1 MGLLDRWKNQQHSI
15 NKLHNDLASMYKQ
28 ILEQVTSNEQEI
40 LQFLE
45 FSSQLY
51 KYDLES
57 ALFAYGQNPN
67 AKFLADFDTWK
78 SIGRSVTQGSKAI
91 KVLHQKENGL
101 FYHVNLF
108 DVAQTT
114 GREFPFPVW
123 LMDEAQYTTVTDRAF
138 QISDDSA
145 DALWNGIVSEYSD
158 NQMIGNL
165 SDSFEYYEEVSE
177 FMLKYKL
184 GQFPRWKD
192 YVGDVQPF
200 VGNPDLFIEAVPK
213 IIDAN
218 RSLLMQVDQAKRELL
233 SKENDNAKQFRSNK
247 PVSGENEPTKPSVQT
262 ANETNRDAGLQGR
275 ERPTV
280 SENDRNGREPRT
292 EQTRNDDPGIS
303 AGESSNTV
311 SRVVS
316 ERRVDDLSEEQGGAA
331 EDERTEDIPGTTAAK
346 SGPTTNR
353 IAAPDTSDQPAEGT
367 SPRNDTGGSS
377 SGLSKAEPF
386 FYKELVSVVKMGSQ
400 FKDGKFRIYDAFN
413 KGLSKTELSQF
424 LKEEYG
430 TGGSTSTGQFKLITD
445 HDSKGIRIRDKWEG
459 EDKRETLLTWNQV
472 RDYTQTLVSA
482 GLYFS
487 EEERLNYQRYRHG
500 QIAKNAGITP
510 KEYLPEVL
518 KSNMVINLKRDIYS
532 FFQEDPSVEKRA
544 EFLKERY
551 GIGGANT
558 PDKPYHYAHADKGIT
573 LTNYYESKTFTWKQV
588 AERIQ
593 QLINENAYMQDGDYE
608 EQHRDYGINLN
619 LDESGR
625 EDQNESIQENQSDVS
640 ADSSFDVSEWNELPE
655 DYRFQRLNDKAYL
668 VNEKGEFEIE
678 PVEITY
684 SDGKTY
690 YRPIVQAVAETIEV
704 EQAAEGEIDLFD
716 YQYTEAQAAPAAN
729 NKEESKKESV
739 VPIDFS
745 FDQNNDFLYGKKPK
759 ERLADNLAALRLLKK
774 LEQENRLATAD
785 EQEILAK
792 YVGWGGLSE
801 IFNTENDSYAKEREE
816 LKELVTTEEY
826 ESARESVLTAYYTD
840 PMIIEQVY
848 ETVERLGFKHG
859 RILDPAMG
867 TGNFFS
873 AMPTTMKQNSQLYG
887 VELDHLSAALSKQL
901 QQSVHI
907 QEKGFEET
915 QFIDES
921 FDLVVANVPF
931 ADFRIK
937 DKKTLESYYIHD
949 YFIKHSLDLV
959 HEGGIV
965 AVITSSGTLDKK
977 DSYFRKELATQ
988 AELLGAVRLPET
1000 AFKAIAG
1007 TEVTT
1012 DILFFRKEAAEL
1024 RKDYG
1029 ERSWESTV
1037 EIENHQRFDD
1047 GSLYPPIT
1055 VNKFYSERW
1064 SSILGDF
1071 KYKNFRGGTYTVVPQ
1086 EGSDLSQQLKDRLRI
1101 VNGEYVSPIE
1111 LGYKV
1116 PDVLPLIDEEIPN
1129 LDQEQLPLYSYI
1141 EREDSIYYHGN
1152 GDIEK
1157 VSLGDTRKKRMLGM
1171 IDIRD
1176 CLSEVISYQQQYD
1189 FDQEVFSVKLAELN
1203 RVYDGFIKK
1212 YGPINS
1218 QVNSRLFYED
1228 DRFALLSSIE
1238 ITQKDGSVTKGDVF
1252 RKATIRQI
1260 EPVTKVNSAIE
1271 ALNHSLSKLGR
1282 VDLGYMLSIYPVE
1295 ESILLEQLDSH
1306 IFIDTE
1312 KYLQA
1317 DKQAEKAY
1325 VPKDEYLSGDV
1336 KHKLSLAKML
1346 AGSDD
1351 RFEKNISALQ
1361 EVIPKD
1367 LTISEIEYDIGTS
1380 WIPLDTYHTFMKD
1393 VFDAAPFKLSHEII
1407 KVEYNQ
1413 YSDTYHINGKKS
1425 DNSVLINN
1433 EYGTSRINAYQILE
1447 KSLNMKTV
1455 QIFDKE
1461 EVWVNGE
1468 RITKDVLNVKET
1480 MLARSKQEHIH
1491 HAFKDWLFQDNQ
1503 RAETLL
1509 RIYND
1514 TFNRIRPRQYDGS
1527 YLSFEGMNEQ
1537 FELRPHQKN
1546 VVARIVENGRAL
1558 MAHEVGAG
1566 KTASMIGAGMMMKD
1580 QGLIKKPMYV
1590 VPNHLT
1596 EQFGQELL
1604 RFYPS
1609 KNVLITGK
1617 KDFEKKNRQKFVSR
1631 IATGDYDAIII
1642 GHSQF
1647 EKIPL
1652 SKERRTTL
1660 IKRELSELEEGIRL
1674 EKNESGQSWSLKQ
1687 MVSFEKR
1694 LKERLKNLQNEEYK
1708 DRLLTF
1714 EELGVDFLFVDEA
1727 HNYKNLYT
1735 YTKMSNVAGVNTSNS
1750 LRATDMFMKCQYML
1764 EKFQNRGVVF
1774 ATGTPI
1780 SNSMSELYTMQRY
1793 LQPDELARMNL
1804 HTFDRWASTFGEVVT
1819 APEINPEGSGFRM
1832 KSRFAKFHNL
1842 PELMSSFHL
1851 TADIQTSDMLNLP
1864 VPEIATGKPQL
1875 VISEPSEFQEKK
1887 MAELA
1892 ERADAVRLGQVDPR
1906 EDNML
1911 KITNEAKLMAIDPRL
1926 LEPGAP
1932 VYTDGKLFKCAGNV
1946 HEIWR
1951 NTAEKKST
1959 QIIFSDSGTPN
1970 PNKFNVYD
1978 EMKQVLIEKGIPE
1991 NEIAFIHSAKND
2003 RQRDELF
2010 EKVRR
2015 GDVRIILGST
2025 EKLGTGTNI
2034 QDKLIALHH
2043 LDVPWRPSDLT
2054 QRDGR
2059 GVRQGNENSEIQ
2071 IYRYVARNSF
2081 DSYLWQT
2088 QENKL
2093 KFINQV
2099 MTGKSIA
2106 RSADDIDQSTLDAA
2120 EAKALATNNPMLLEK
2135 MTVDREVM
2143 NLQLLKSSWQ
2153 SSRLTLTHNLEN
2165 VYPKQLEDTQIN
2177 LEKTIKDNE
2186 WVAKQLNGEFS
2197 MTLLDQV
2204 YEDRS
2209 EALEAFNSIIEMGSE
2224 MEGKII
2230 GSMHGFDL
2238 KITPSRFGQMI
2249 VSLERERSYTVAVEK
2264 NGKGSLT
2271 RMTNILRTLPEKIN
2285 DLRNEKEDLTKK
2297 LDQAKQQVDKPFEQ
2311 EEELKQLLE
2320 KQTAINLSLETGEN
2334 ATSIQQPTVEIAD
2347 EVSSIKSTSLAMEQ
2361 GR

>member
-123 LMDEAQYTTVTDRAF
+123 LMDEVQYTTVTDRAF
-138 QISDDSA
+138 QISDDSV
-145 DALWNGIVSEYSD
+145 DRLWNGIVREYSD
-158 NQMIGNL
+158 NRGIGHL

-184 GQFPRWKD
+184 GQLPRWKD
-192 YVGDVQPF
+192 YIDDVQPF
-200 VGNPDLFIEAVPK
+200 VGNPELFVEAVPE

-218 RSLLMQVDQAKRELL
+218 RSLLAQIDQAKRELL
-233 SKENDNAKQFRSNK
+233 SKENDHAKQSSSNQS
-247 PVSGENEPTKPSVQT
+247 VSRENEPTKPSVQP
-262 ANETNRDAGLQGR
+262 ANGADRDAGLQGR

-292 EQTRNDDPGIS
+292 EQTRNDDTGIS
-303 AGESSNTV
+303 AGESSSTV

-316 ERRVDDLSEEQGGAA
+316 ERRVDDLSEEQGGTI
-331 EDERTEDIPGTTAAK
+331 EDERTEDLPGTTAAEI
-346 SGPTTNR
+346 GPTADRT
-353 IAAPDTSDQPAEGT
+353 ITPDTSDQPAEGT
-367 SPRNDTGGSS
+367 SLRNDTGGSS

-386 FYKELVSVVKMGSQ
+386 SYKELVSVVKMGSQ
-400 FKDGKFRIYDAFN
+400 FQDGKFRIYDAFN

-459 EDKRETLLTWNQV
+459 EDKRETRLTWNQV

-487 EEERLNYQRYRHG
+487 EEERLNYQRYQHG

-518 KSNMVINLKRDIYS
+518 KSNMLINLKRDIYY
-532 FFQEDPSVEKRA
+532 FFQEEPSVDKRA

-573 LTNYYESKTFTWKQV
+573 LTNYYESKSFTWKQV
-588 AERIQ
+588 AEGIQ
-593 QLINENAYMQDGDYE
+593 QLLNENAYMQAGDYE
-608 EQHRDYGINLN
+608 EQQRDYGIDLN
-619 LDESGR
+619 LDESGM
-625 EDQNESIQENQSDVS
+625 EDQAESTQEDLRDVP
-640 ADSSFDVSEWNELPE
+640 ADSLVDVPGWNELPE

-684 SDGKTY
+684 SEGKTY
-690 YRPIVQAVAETIEV
+690 YRPIVQATVETIEV
-704 EQAAEGEIDLFD
+704 VQVAEGEMDLFD
-716 YQYTEAQAAPAAN
+716 YQYTEAQAVTAAT
-729 NKEESKKESV
+729 NKAESKKDSV

-745 FDQNNDFLYGKKPK
+745 FDKNNDSLYGKKPK
-759 ERLADNLAALRLLKK
+759 ERLADNLAALRLLKQ

-785 EQEILAK
+785 EQGILAK

-801 IFNTENDSYAKEREE
+801 IFNTDNDTYLKEREE

-840 PMIIEQVY
+840 PMIIEQMY
-848 ETVERLGFKHG
+848 ETVERLGFKNG

-873 AMPTTMKQNSQLYG
+873 AMPATMKQNSQLYG

-915 QFIDES
+915 QFIDGS

-937 DKKTLESYYIHD
+937 DQKTLESYYIHD

-977 DSYFRKELATQ
+977 DSYFRKELATR

-1024 RKDYG
+1024 KRDYG
-1029 ERSWESTV
+1029 VRSWESTV

-1064 SSILGDF
+1064 SSILGEF

-1086 EGSDLSQQLKDRLRI
+1086 ENSNLSEQLQNRLQI
-1101 VNGEYVSPIE
+1101 VKGEYIPPVE
-1111 LGYKV
+1111 LSYKV
-1116 PDVLPLIDEEIPN
+1116 PEVLPLIDEETPN
-1129 LDQEQLPLYSYI
+1129 FDQEQLPLYSYI
-1141 EREDSIYYHGN
+1141 EREGSIYYHGN

-1189 FDQEVFSVKLAELN
+1189 FDHTIFADKLTELN
-1203 RVYDGFIKK
+1203 RVYDKFVKK

-1238 ITQKDGSVTKGDVF
+1238 IPKKDGSVSKGDVF
-1252 RKATIRQI
+1252 RKATIRQV

-1282 VDLGYMLSIYPVE
+1282 VDLSYMLSIYPVE
-1295 ESILLEQLDSH
+1295 ESILLEQFDNH

-1317 DKQAEKAY
+1317 DKQTEKAY

-1346 AGSDD
+1346 AGTDD
-1351 RFEKNISALQ
+1351 RFEKNIVALQ

-1380 WIPLDTYHTFMKD
+1380 WIPLDTYHTFMKEVLD
-1393 VFDAAPFKLSHEII
+1393 TAPFKLSHEII

-1468 RITKDVLNVKET
+1468 QITKDVLNVKET

-1491 HAFKDWLFQDNQ
+1491 HAFKDWLFQDAQ
-1503 RAETLL
+1503 RAEMLL

-1558 MAHEVGAG
+1558 MSHEVGAG
-1566 KTASMIGAGMMMKD
+1566 KTASMISAGMMMKD
-1580 QGLIKKPMYV
+1580 QGLIKKPMYI

-1617 KDFEKKNRQKFVSR
+1617 KDFEKKNRQKFISR

-1652 SKERRTTL
+1652 SKERRAAL

-1674 EKNESGQSWSLKQ
+1674 EKGESGQSWSLKQ

-1851 TADIQTSDMLNLP
+1851 TADIQTSDMLHLP

-1875 VISEPSEFQEKK
+1875 VISEPSEFQQKK

-1926 LEPGAP
+1926 LEPAAP
-1932 VYTDGKLFKCAGNV
+1932 VYTDGKLFRCAENV
-1946 HEIWR
+1946 YEIWQS
-1951 NTAEKKST
+1951 TSEKRST

-1978 EMKQVLIEKGIPE
+1978 EMKKVLVEKGIPE

-2059 GVRQGNENSEIQ
+2059 GVRQGNENSEVQ

-2238 KITPSRFGQMI
+2238 KIAPSRFGQMI

-2271 RMTNILRTLPEKIN
+2271 RMTNVLRTLPEKIN
-2285 DLRNEKEDLTKK
+2285 NLRNEKEDLVKK
-2297 LDQAKQQVDKPFEQ
+2297 LDQAKRQVAKPFEQ

-2320 KQTAINLSLETGEN
+2320 KQTAINLSLEMGEN

-2347 EVSSIKSTSLAMEQ
+2347 EVSSIKPTSLAMEQ

>member
-867 TGNFFS
+867 TGRC
-873 AMPTTMKQNSQLYG
+873 LYLG
-887 VELDHLSAALSKQL
+887 
-901 QQSVHI
+901 QSHI
-907 QEKGFEET
+907 GK
-915 QFIDES
+915 
-921 FDLVVANVPF
+921 
-931 ADFRIK
+931 
-937 DKKTLESYYIHD
+937 
-949 YFIKHSLDLV
+949 
-959 HEGGIV
+959 
-965 AVITSSGTLDKK
+965 
-977 DSYFRKELATQ
+977 
-988 AELLGAVRLPET
+988 
-1000 AFKAIAG
+1000 
-1007 TEVTT
+1007 
-1012 DILFFRKEAAEL
+1012 
-1024 RKDYG
+1024 
-1029 ERSWESTV
+1029 
-1037 EIENHQRFDD
+1037 
-1047 GSLYPPIT
+1047 
-1055 VNKFYSERW
+1055 
-1064 SSILGDF
+1064 
-1071 KYKNFRGGTYTVVPQ
+1071 
-1086 EGSDLSQQLKDRLRI
+1086 
-1101 VNGEYVSPIE
+1101 
-1111 LGYKV
+1111 
-1116 PDVLPLIDEEIPN
+1116 
-1129 LDQEQLPLYSYI
+1129 
-1141 EREDSIYYHGN
+1141 
-1152 GDIEK
+1152 
-1157 VSLGDTRKKRMLGM
+1157 
-1171 IDIRD
+1171 
-1176 CLSEVISYQQQYD
+1176 
-1189 FDQEVFSVKLAELN
+1189 
-1203 RVYDGFIKK
+1203 
-1212 YGPINS
+1212 
-1218 QVNSRLFYED
+1218 
-1228 DRFALLSSIE
+1228 
-1238 ITQKDGSVTKGDVF
+1238 
-1252 RKATIRQI
+1252 TIRFCR
-1260 EPVTKVNSAIE
+1260 N
-1271 ALNHSLSKLGR
+1271 
-1282 VDLGYMLSIYPVE
+1282 
-1295 ESILLEQLDSH
+1295 
-1306 IFIDTE
+1306 
-1312 KYLQA
+1312 
-1317 DKQAEKAY
+1317 
-1325 VPKDEYLSGDV
+1325 
-1336 KHKLSLAKML
+1336 
-1346 AGSDD
+1346 
-1351 RFEKNISALQ
+1351 
-1361 EVIPKD
+1361 
-1367 LTISEIEYDIGTS
+1367 
-1380 WIPLDTYHTFMKD
+1380 
-1393 VFDAAPFKLSHEII
+1393 
-1407 KVEYNQ
+1407 
-1413 YSDTYHINGKKS
+1413 
-1425 DNSVLINN
+1425 
-1433 EYGTSRINAYQILE
+1433 
-1447 KSLNMKTV
+1447 
-1455 QIFDKE
+1455 
-1461 EVWVNGE
+1461 
-1468 RITKDVLNVKET
+1468 
-1480 MLARSKQEHIH
+1480 
-1491 HAFKDWLFQDNQ
+1491 LF
-1503 RAETLL
+1503 
-1509 RIYND
+1509 
-1514 TFNRIRPRQYDGS
+1514 
-1527 YLSFEGMNEQ
+1527 
-1537 FELRPHQKN
+1537 
-1546 VVARIVENGRAL
+1546 
-1558 MAHEVGAG
+1558 
-1566 KTASMIGAGMMMKD
+1566 
-1580 QGLIKKPMYV
+1580 PMV
-1590 VPNHLT
+1590 
-1596 EQFGQELL
+1596 
-1604 RFYPS
+1604 
-1609 KNVLITGK
+1609 
-1617 KDFEKKNRQKFVSR
+1617 
-1631 IATGDYDAIII
+1631 
-1642 GHSQF
+1642 
-1647 EKIPL
+1647 
-1652 SKERRTTL
+1652 
-1660 IKRELSELEEGIRL
+1660 
-1674 EKNESGQSWSLKQ
+1674 
-1687 MVSFEKR
+1687 
-1694 LKERLKNLQNEEYK
+1694 
-1708 DRLLTF
+1708 
-1714 EELGVDFLFVDEA
+1714 
-1727 HNYKNLYT
+1727 
-1735 YTKMSNVAGVNTSNS
+1735 
-1750 LRATDMFMKCQYML
+1750 
-1764 EKFQNRGVVF
+1764 
-1774 ATGTPI
+1774 
-1780 SNSMSELYTMQRY
+1780 
-1793 LQPDELARMNL
+1793 
-1804 HTFDRWASTFGEVVT
+1804 
-1819 APEINPEGSGFRM
+1819 
-1832 KSRFAKFHNL
+1832 
-1842 PELMSSFHL
+1842 
-1851 TADIQTSDMLNLP
+1851 
-1864 VPEIATGKPQL
+1864 
-1875 VISEPSEFQEKK
+1875 
-1887 MAELA
+1887 
-1892 ERADAVRLGQVDPR
+1892 
-1906 EDNML
+1906 
-1911 KITNEAKLMAIDPRL
+1911 
-1926 LEPGAP
+1926 
-1932 VYTDGKLFKCAGNV
+1932 
-1946 HEIWR
+1946 
-1951 NTAEKKST
+1951 
-1959 QIIFSDSGTPN
+1959 
-1970 PNKFNVYD
+1970 
-1978 EMKQVLIEKGIPE
+1978 
-1991 NEIAFIHSAKND
+1991 
-2003 RQRDELF
+2003 
-2010 EKVRR
+2010 
-2015 GDVRIILGST
+2015 
-2025 EKLGTGTNI
+2025 
-2034 QDKLIALHH
+2034 
-2043 LDVPWRPSDLT
+2043 
-2054 QRDGR
+2054 
-2059 GVRQGNENSEIQ
+2059 
-2071 IYRYVARNSF
+2071 
-2081 DSYLWQT
+2081 
-2088 QENKL
+2088 
-2093 KFINQV
+2093 
-2099 MTGKSIA
+2099 
-2106 RSADDIDQSTLDAA
+2106 
-2120 EAKALATNNPMLLEK
+2120 
-2135 MTVDREVM
+2135 
-2143 NLQLLKSSWQ
+2143 
-2153 SSRLTLTHNLEN
+2153 
-2165 VYPKQLEDTQIN
+2165 
-2177 LEKTIKDNE
+2177 
-2186 WVAKQLNGEFS
+2186 
-2197 MTLLDQV
+2197 
-2204 YEDRS
+2204 
-2209 EALEAFNSIIEMGSE
+2209 
-2224 MEGKII
+2224 
-2230 GSMHGFDL
+2230 
-2238 KITPSRFGQMI
+2238 
-2249 VSLERERSYTVAVEK
+2249 
-2264 NGKGSLT
+2264 
-2271 RMTNILRTLPEKIN
+2271 
-2285 DLRNEKEDLTKK
+2285 
-2297 LDQAKQQVDKPFEQ
+2297 
-2311 EEELKQLLE
+2311 
-2320 KQTAINLSLETGEN
+2320 
-2334 ATSIQQPTVEIAD
+2334 
-2347 EVSSIKSTSLAMEQ
+2347 
-2361 GR
+2361 